1 MTRERLEELLIRED
15 LKFESKEDGI
25 TVEIEGQ
32 NIFIREREDGEM
44 EAVMKVTEDVSDE
57 LLDLFIGEMGGGLGC
72 LITKTF

>member
-57 LLDLFIGEMGGGLGC
+57 LLDLFIGEMED
-72 LITKTF
+72 